1 MRLGLSRMS
10 LWLFRVMAKSMV
22 HNSGQ
27 ARWGVLAGVLLG
39 GVLLI
44 GGGALFLAQS
54 SPDAVVTWGA
64 DLSAARRE
72 AAAAQRRVFVA
83 FSTERCGG
91 CRKMEGVLAEPA
103 VRRALASFVPVRVDP
118 LEDKAAATLY
128 GVDSFPTFVVTDAA
142 GTVLART
149 VGVQEPAAFTEFL
162 HRAANVR
169 VAVAVP
175 AGGDVPAVVADA
187 SAAPAQDWIARGRRM
202 MVAADSPYASQAGLE
217 ILRAGGNAFDA
228 AAAVS
233 FALAVARPE
242 GTGVGGGGFMIARF
256 ADGKTVA
263 LDFREVAPT
272 ASSPDM
278 FLVQEGAAS
287 PPKDA
292 SRNGLFAAGVPGLV
306 AGRCEAL
313 KRWGTLPLSRV
324 LAPAI
329 RLAEEGFPI
338 DEAYAAA
345 AKEALEEYEADP
357 SLKQRCAFVYQ
368 TFLGGG
374 TALPVGH
381 VLKQPRLATFLRRLA
396 EQGGDFFYKGEF
408 AQALEKHMRAGGGV
422 MTAAD
427 LAGYT
432 VKNRTPLTG
441 TYRDF
446 TVIAMPPP
454 SSGGV
459 ALLEALNILE
469 VFPMPDLRE
478 SAVRPGP
485 HLLIEAMKHAFAD
498 RSRYLAD
505 PDFSSVPVEQLTS
518 KAYIRKFAMRIQKS
532 LPDTLP
538 VETYGS
544 PQIEMPDSP
553 QIESPGAPR
562 TEKPGLPQLPEDGG
576 TSHFCIADAAGTIV
590 VSTETINT
598 SFGSLA
604 AIDEWGVV
612 LNNQMDDFATQPGG
626 ANAFGLVQSDRNRVE
641 PGKRPL
647 SSMCPTIVL
656 KDDRPLLALGASG
669 GPRIISGVLN
679 VMVNLLDYGVPPQ
692 EAMTAPRLHHQW
704 QPDEVF
710 FDRDAPAALIEML
723 KTRGHS
729 VSDKHRGAIVQLI
742 LREPEGWLGAS
753 DPRKG
758 GRPAGE

>member
-1 MRLGLSRMS
+1 MGLP
-10 LWLFRVMAKSMV
+10 RVKAKSIL

-44 GGGALFLAQS
+44 GGGVLLLTERTT
-54 SPDAVVTWGA
+54 DAAVTWGA
-64 DLSAARRE
+64 SLPAAQRE

-91 CRKMEGVLAEPA
+91 CRKMETVLGEPA
-103 VRRALASFVPVRVDP
+103 VRRALATFVPVRVDP
-118 LEDKAAATLY
+118 LEDKATATQY
-128 GVDSFPTFVVTDAA
+128 GVDSFPTFIVTDAA
-142 GTVLART
+142 GVVLART

-162 HRAANVR
+162 HRAASVR
-169 VAVAVP
+169 
-175 AGGDVPAVVADA
+175 
-187 SAAPAQDWIARGRRM
+187 AAPAGPEWIARGRRM
-202 MVAADSPYASQAGLE
+202 MVAADSPHASQAGLE

-233 FALAVARPE
+233 FALAVVRPE
-242 GTGVGGGGFMIARF
+242 STGVGGGGFMIARF

-263 LDFREVAPT
+263 LDFREVAPA
-272 ASSPDM
+272 ASRPDM
-278 FLVQEGAAS
+278 FLAREGAA
-287 PPKDA
+287 PPPEDA
-292 SRNGLFAAGVPGLV
+292 SRNGLLAAGVPGLV

-329 RLAEEGFPI
+329 RLAEEGFAI
-338 DEAYAAA
+338 DDAYAAA
-345 AKEALEEYEADP
+345 AKEALEEYEVHP
-357 SLKQRCAFVYQ
+357 SLKERCAFVYQ

-374 TALPVGH
+374 TPFPVGH
-381 VLKQPRLATFLRRLA
+381 VLKQPQLAKFLRRLA
-396 EQGGDFFYKGEF
+396 EHGVEFYYKGEF
-408 AQALEKHMRAGGGV
+408 AQALDRHMQTGGGV
-422 MTAAD
+422 MTATD
-427 LAGYT
+427 LAGYA
-432 VKNRTPLTG
+432 VKDRTPLIG

-469 VFPMPDLRE
+469 IFPMPTLRDND
-478 SAVRPGP
+478 VRPGP

-505 PDFSSVPVEQLTS
+505 TDFSSVPVEQLTS
-518 KAYIRKFAMRIQKS
+518 KAYVRQFAMRIQKS
-532 LPDTLP
+532 LPGTLP
-538 VETYGS
+538 IETYGS
-544 PQIEMPDSP
+544 PQI
-553 QIESPGAPR
+553 A
-562 TEKPGLPQLPEDGG
+562 TPGLPQLPEDGG
-576 TSHFCIADAAGTIV
+576 TSHFCIVDAAGTVV

-604 AIDEWGVV
+604 AVDEWGVV

-656 KDDRPLLALGASG
+656 KDDRPVLALGASG

-679 VMVNLLDYGVPPQ
+679 VMVNLLDYSLPPQ

-704 QPDEVF
+704 QPDTVF
-710 FDRDAPAALIEML
+710 FDRPAPPALIEML
-723 KTRGHS
+723 KARGHAIN
-729 VSDKHRGAIVQLI
+729 DEHRGAIVQLI
-742 LREPEGWLGAS
+742 FREPDGWLGAS
-753 DPRKG
+753 DPRKQ